1 MKKILITFMTPVVGI
16 GMRPW
21 RCGRW
26 RRRKTGLGCE
36 LVQFQELTDRLDVL
50 RKVTGIRIQEQYNT
64 LLRNGGR
71 WEQTVIAGVAVDDPG
86 FPWALVKL
94 LERFWKEHPADLLLS
109 VIPHFNRE
117 IAESWEKVYPGRPFV
132 RDYDL
137 RFSAGESGLSR
148 RRIDCDCGT
157 AAPDKLSPNS
167 PQSPG

>member
-1 MKKILITFMTPVVGI
+1 V
-16 GMRPW
+16 
-21 RCGRW
+21 
-26 RRRKTGLGCE
+26 E

-64 LLRNGGR
+64 LLRNGWTLGSKQLLR
-71 WEQTVIAGVAVDDPG
+71 VLQWTIRVFHGP
-86 FPWALVKL
+86 LVKL

-117 IAESWEKVYPGRPFV
+117 IAESWEKVYPGRPF
-132 RDYDL
+132 RNHN
-137 RFSAGESGLSR
+137 RFFAGSIQIR
-148 RRIDCDCGT
+148 RRKIASRNHVRT